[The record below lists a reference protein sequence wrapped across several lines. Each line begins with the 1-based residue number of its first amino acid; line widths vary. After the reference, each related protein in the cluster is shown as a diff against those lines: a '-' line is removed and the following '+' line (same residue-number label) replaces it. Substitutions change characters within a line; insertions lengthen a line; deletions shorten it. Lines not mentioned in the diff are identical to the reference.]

1 MATKRYK
8 NVDMQRKTRDN
19 KMLTAAVVFLL
30 CLFLFH
36 FPLGA
41 EMFLSLSVM
50 NYSFVPL
57 PGKWTSKNVAI
68 NVVSK

>member
-8 NVDMQRKTRDN
+8 NVNMQRKTGDN
-19 KMLTAAVVFLL
+19 KMLTAIVFLL

-41 EMFLSLSVM
+41 EMFLILIVM
-50 NYSFVPL
+50 NFSFVPC
-57 PGKWTSKNVAI
+57 PGKQTSKNVAI
-68 NVVSK
+68 NVV

>member
-8 NVDMQRKTRDN
+8 NVNMQRKTGDN
-19 KMLTAAVVFLL
+19 KMLIAVVFLL

-41 EMFLSLSVM
+41 EMFSILSVM
-50 NYSFVPL
+50 NFGFVL
-57 PGKWTSKNVAI
+57 HSGKRTSKNVAVD
-68 NVVSK
+68 VV

>member
-8 NVDMQRKTRDN
+8 NVNMQRKTGDN
-19 KMLTAAVVFLL
+19 KMLTAVPFLL

-41 EMFLSLSVM
+41 EMFLILSVM
-50 NYSFVPL
+50 NFSFVPR
-57 PGKWTSKNVAI
+57 PGKWTSEIVAI
-68 NVVSK
+68 NYV